1 MLVFFFLTF
10 FSLAFFAALFVMF
23 SHGKAST
30 YYLSKIYNLF
40 WLEYFLLSYYAV
52 ITLKCNRSTIKK
64 GILTGLTLSFFSCIA
79 ENMTVRAEEK
89 ITLKG
94 TIRFLVPE
102 IYGFN
107 ILGLCQDYVTD
118 DYMQS
123 LWILKNNYE
132 VSSDSVIA
140 IGDEVKCGW
149 FKTVFDEADTISYE
163 IKTLEDKIGHKTKY
177 LFCIDSDIVFD
188 NIKELE
194 QKGITIYR
202 DEYLELI
209 ELY

>member
-1 MLVFFFLTF
+1 
-10 FSLAFFAALFVMF
+10 
-23 SHGKAST
+23 
-30 YYLSKIYNLF
+30 
-40 WLEYFLLSYYAV
+40 
-52 ITLKCNRSTIKK
+52 
-64 GILTGLTLSFFSCIA
+64 
-79 ENMTVRAEEK
+79 MTVRAEEK

>member
-1 MLVFFFLTF
+1 M
-10 FSLAFFAALFVMF
+10 
-23 SHGKAST
+23 
-30 YYLSKIYNLF
+30 
-40 WLEYFLLSYYAV
+40 
-52 ITLKCNRSTIKK
+52 
-64 GILTGLTLSFFSCIA
+64 
-79 ENMTVRAEEK
+79 
-89 ITLKG
+89 
-94 TIRFLVPE
+94 
-102 IYGFN
+102 
-107 ILGLCQDYVTD
+107 
-118 DYMQS
+118 
-123 LWILKNNYE
+123 
-132 VSSDSVIA
+132 
-140 IGDEVKCGW
+140 KCGW